1 MSATRSEPEPFERIQ
16 QLVNWL
22 RKQTDQVAGR
32 MSSGSGAVARRSDQI
47 ADSVTTETT
56 ELADQAAIRID
67 RLIERLQA
75 SFEPPRGVSDKPPAL
90 TRQARPGTVR
100 SDGVTPDRRFPGW
113 SRSPIHDPA
122 CHHRDNRSIRCGPDR
137 NAARAGGTDPG

>member
-56 ELADQAAIRID
+56 QQADQAAIRID

-75 SFEPPRGVSDKPPAL
+75 SFEPPAEYPISRPPSRAKP
-90 TRQARPGTVR
+90 
-100 SDGVTPDRRFPGW
+100 
-113 SRSPIHDPA
+113 DPV
-122 CHHRDNRSIRCGPDR
+122 PF
-137 NAARAGGTDPG
+137 DPTE